1 MGEEPSHDERE
12 RAQGEP
18 EEHNQEQMAGHGNE
32 PTPEQTQTQRQT
44 QELAQG
50 QPEDYRSGVAGEP
63 QPEPDLRGDARAS
76 ALIPV
81 VPGVQP
87 SRSPRARATRPNPGL
102 GTATAGAATPSRILP
117 GGQSGASATVLDD
130 GSPVLHR
137 EDQSGSPND
146 CLCLLTGYLTQRDVS
161 WFDSFTDTWSI
172 ATQQQ
177 AVDFVLANKPIFK
190 NLATEQSAAGSRKLC
205 SPHLHH
211 LAKLIGLR
219 VAEADYGVLLKRF
232 AAIANSVNS
241 YTEFDEIMLRQ
252 ETTRP
257 WFRNRAVAGAN
268 KRSTQNMLHPFRFR
282 PLRKSEDIL
291 HDFREKVLANGDRI
305 LSDALSW
312 IGIDVTEPISIEER
326 GFLDIPQVFKWL
338 FDEKDNSPSIAT
350 MADHCMS

>member
-1 MGEEPSHDERE
+1 MGEETSHDERE

-32 PTPEQTQTQRQT
+32 PTQEQTQTQRQT
-44 QELAQG
+44 QELAQGQPEDEAQEPAADNGQGPSQELAQG

-63 QPEPDLRGDARAS
+63 QSEPDLRGDARAS

-117 GGQSGASATVLDD
+117 GGQSAASATVLDD

-137 EDQSGSPND
+137 EDQSGLPND

-241 YTEFDEIMLRQ
+241 YTEFVEIMLRQ
-252 ETTRP
+252 ETTRGP
-257 WFRNRAVAGAN
+257 PMVSKSCCCRREQKIHSKYGSPFQVPAP
-268 KRSTQNMLHPFRFR
+268 TQVGRHTP
-282 PLRKSEDIL
+282 
-291 HDFREKVLANGDRI
+291 
-305 LSDALSW
+305 
-312 IGIDVTEPISIEER
+312 
-326 GFLDIPQVFKWL
+326 
-338 FDEKDNSPSIAT
+338 
-350 MADHCMS
+350 